1 MMTQKT
7 ISSLLRP
14 LVVSGIYKDEKIALK
29 DIIADYIQRKI
40 EASSAVIKQMEKK
53 YGKNFESIT
62 KEMRNKATMSAE
74 DDWMEWKAAML
85 MNESWHKALK
95 KLFSNAA

>member
-1 MMTQKT
+1 MTQKT

-14 LVVSGIYKDEKIALK
+14 LVVSGIYKDEKIALQ

-40 EASSAVIKQMEKK
+40 EASSVVIKKMEKK
-53 YGKNFESIT
+53 YGKKFDTVSR
-62 KEMRNKATMSAE
+62 EMKAKATMSAE
-74 DDWMEWKAAML
+74 DDWMEWKAAIL

-95 KLFSNAA
+95 KLLGNAS

>member
-53 YGKNFESIT
+53 YGKNFESVT

-74 DDWMEWKAAML
+74 VQKDPWRTDRG
-85 MNESWHKALK
+85 
-95 KLFSNAA
+95 